1 MREEWDMWEKDF
13 IREFNPEE
21 YGEASFLCER
31 CGGWVPV
38 RWIEEYCGAYLCKF
52 CYEELLYGEL
62 VFDAPWIQ
70 TEEDFFRKA
79 MGDSE
84 GTDSADF

>member
-1 MREEWDMWEKDF
+1 M
-13 IREFNPEE
+13 
-21 YGEASFLCER
+21 
-31 CGGWVPV
+31 
-38 RWIEEYCGAYLCKF
+38 EEYCGAYLCKS

-79 MGDSE
+79 IGDSE